1 MKKEARILLIKEFTC
16 RNTYSIY
23 IIIRGVKGI
32 EHIALLEGTKDD
44 VLSHL
49 RETGFL
55 EEVRK
60 IVDLNS
66 AIDVLSMPGLDENMD
81 FIKRLLDKTYS
92 LICSNE

>member
-32 EHIALLEGTKDD
+32 EHVALLEGASDD
-44 VLSHL
+44 ALSHL
-49 RETGFL
+49 RETGLL

-60 IVDLNS
+60 VVDLSTANET
-66 AIDVLSMPGLDENMD
+66 LSMPGLSENMY
-81 FIKRLLDKTYS
+81 FIKKLLDRTYS